1 MDWVKLCDLAA
12 SGVIETIHYRSH
24 NSHFLSTLFTTTVAT
39 MQNGLGVGW
48 ENETCRMRCGPL
60 FPFVFISV
68 NSLVLFCKSFF
79 FETVVYNS
87 MHYMGI
93 HCRLFVFL
101 LFICLI
107 LCQVDICVN
116 KASRDTATSHNTG
129 DGLHKTIDKCCSRAL
144 GVYHQ
149 PLQRSTRWTQT
160 AMIASLLGW
169 DISFL
174 PMICP
179 AVFY

>member
-1 MDWVKLCDLAA
+1 MDWIKLCDLAA

-24 NSHFLSTLFTTTVAT
+24 NSHFLSTLFTSTVAT

-48 ENETCRMRCGPL
+48 EYETCRMCCGPL

-68 NSLVLFCKSFF
+68 NSLVLFGKSFF
-79 FETVVYNS
+79 KTAVYNS
-87 MHYMGI
+87 IHCMGI

-107 LCQVDICVN
+107 PCQANIRVN
-116 KASRDTATSHNTG
+116 KTSRDTATSRNTG
-129 DGLHKTIDKCCSRAL
+129 DGLHETIDMCCSWAL
-144 GVYHQ
+144 GVHHQ
-149 PLQRSTRWTQT
+149 PLQRSTRWAQT
-160 AMIASLLGW
+160 AMIASLLG

-174 PMICP
+174 PLICP